1 MMSARVLL
9 PRQVAQLLHISP
21 QKVTAMC
28 RAGQI
33 KACRIGR
40 DWRIASDF
48 MDSIQWN
55 TDLSSTVDRGPQH
68 GESAATQDGLHSGQK
83 IVVRQ
88 SAA

>member
-1 MMSARVLL
+1 MTAPVLL
-9 PRQVAQLLHISP
+9 PRQVAQMLHVSP

-48 MDSIQWN
+48 MDSIRWN
-55 TDLSSTVDRGPQH
+55 TDLSSTEAHGPQH
-68 GESAATQDGLHSGQK
+68 GESAATQDGLPCEPR
-83 IVVRQ
+83 IVARQ
-88 SAA
+88 NAA

>member
-1 MMSARVLL
+1 MTPPVLL
-9 PRQVAQLLHISP
+9 PRQVAKMLHVSP

-48 MDSIQWN
+48 MDSIRWN
-55 TDLSSTVDRGPQH
+55 TDSSSTVDHGQPH
-68 GESAATQDGLHSGQK
+68 GESAAIQDGSHSGQK
-83 IVVRQ
+83 IVARQ
-88 SAA
+88 NAA